1 MNINTTKS
9 MYIACYE
16 CGKIISDKAVMTNPS
31 NCSLGLAYP
40 KSYHP
45 ACYAKAEARAEKE
58 LAA

>member
-1 MNINTTKS
+1 
-9 MYIACYE
+9 MYITCYE

-31 NCSLGLAYP
+31 NLHRSLGLAYP